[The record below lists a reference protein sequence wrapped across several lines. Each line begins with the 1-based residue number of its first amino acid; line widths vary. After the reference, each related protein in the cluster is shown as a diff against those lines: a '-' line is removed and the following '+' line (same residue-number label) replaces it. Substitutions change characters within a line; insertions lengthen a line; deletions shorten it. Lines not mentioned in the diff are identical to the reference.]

1 MKLTIR
7 QLVECMILIV
17 NFVYD
22 TTSSSTSI
30 QTQIDTSTKF
40 SRVGRRDSVTAVGT
54 AVERL

>member
-1 MKLTIR
+1 MTIR